1 MKGGDIMEPIKETV
15 KKPAEKIVE
24 RTVATF
30 KVEDIKAGKVDVPS
44 RSNGGAIGAA
54 SVIRSKAA
62 EVLKASGDAVLLG
75 ELVRHVHGESGT
87 NKIEEKGYR
96 QCYMYTRTTL
106 EAKSSGFLVKKYDV
120 EGKACL
126 FVVKK

>member
-1 MKGGDIMEPIKETV
+1 MEPIKETV

-24 RTVATF
+24 RTIPTF

-44 RSNGGAIGAA
+44 RSNGGAIGQA
-54 SVIRSKAA
+54 SVIRSKAS

-75 ELVRHVHGESGT
+75 ELTRHIHGENGT
-87 NKIEEKGYR
+87 NKIVEKGYR

-106 EAKSSGFLVKKYDV
+106 EAKTSGFIVKKFDV
-120 EGKACL
+120 DGRACL
-126 FVVKK
+126 FVVRK

>member
-1 MKGGDIMEPIKETV
+1 MEPIKETV

-24 RTVATF
+24 KVVERTIPTF
-30 KVEDIKAGKVDVPS
+30 KVGDIEAGKVDVPS
-44 RSNGGAIGAA
+44 RSNGGAIGTA
-54 SVIRSKAA
+54 SVIRSKAS

-75 ELVRHVHGESGT
+75 ELTRHIHGENGT
-87 NKIEEKGYR
+87 NKIVEKGYR

-106 EAKSSGFLVKKYDV
+106 EAKTSGFIVKKFDV
-120 EGKACL
+120 EGRACL